1 MVGLASRPLDAGG
14 SIFTGLAAKPI
25 LRRFHRLPRHINAFR
40 TCCKQARVSIRNVVA
55 DAANTLKA
63 PSCSPRDLSAAGD
76 RHESRCS
83 PLGCRRVLDGRA
95 WSVPRRRSMAV
106 AEDFRIETKIF
117 VGDAE
122 EPASTATTLFQGGV
136 VYDFLAEP
144 EQIAVFR
151 KPGGG
156 KPGRFI
162 LLDPVRRVRTELSTD
177 QLASA
182 MNKLRNWAARQKDP
196 FLKFAAN
203 PQFEESFDRETGQL
217 LLASH
222 EESYT
227 IKTEPAD
234 MPEALAEYREF
245 LDWYTRLNALLQA
258 GPPPEPRLQVNAAL
272 ARYQTVPVTVEL
284 ARAGREGKAAGGA
297 RVHLAAV
304 ESRTSARIDDAC
316 ASLAAY
322 RPVDNEEFLQ
332 EMKSPADAGEEK

>member
-1 MVGLASRPLDAGG
+1 MLTFHCRTLFSALLV
-14 SIFTGLAAKPI
+14 AA
-25 LRRFHRLPRHINAFR
+25 FSGAALPPF
-40 TCCKQARVSIRNVVA
+40 
-55 DAANTLKA
+55 
-63 PSCSPRDLSAAGD
+63 AAG
-76 RHESRCS
+76 EN
-83 PLGCRRVLDGRA
+83 
-95 WSVPRRRSMAV
+95 
-106 AEDFRIETKIF
+106 FRIETKIF

-122 EPASTATTLFQGGV
+122 EPASQTTTLFQGGV

-162 LLDPVRRVRTELSTD
+162 LLDPQRRVRTELSTD
-177 QLASA
+177 QLAGA
-182 MNKLRNWAARQKDP
+182 MNKLRNWAARQRDP
-196 FLKFAAN
+196 LLKFAAN
-203 PQFEESFDRETGQL
+203 PQFEESFDRTTGQL

-234 MPEALAEYREF
+234 APDALAEYREF
-245 LDWYTRLNALLQA
+245 LDWYTRLNALLAA

-272 ARYQTVPVTVEL
+272 ARYQIVPVTVEL
-284 ARAGREGKAAGGA
+284 VRAGEKEPLRAEHEFNWLLSKKD
-297 RVHLAAV
+297 L
-304 ESRTSARIDDAC
+304 ARIDDAC

-332 EMKSPADAGEEK
+332 GYRTTESK